1 MLPLFK
7 AFVYLACSVGN
18 RVSGG
23 EAVPKLS
30 LGTRALK
37 LPYLICLS
45 FLTTAH
51 YAHCSDAVGGRR
63 AQAEGVVIRE
73 FAKGYANNKLIV
85 LDLPFDEV
93 QRIGQATP
101 ELRNKLISQK
111 EFIARYKSWKN
122 APDGADEITIQVV
135 SMGPKT
141 AVVLAGTPFISLS
154 GSTDRFSLK
163 WRSGH
168 WIITKRQRGYEI
180 A

>member
-1 MLPLFK
+1 
-7 AFVYLACSVGN
+7 VYLACFVGN

-30 LGTRALK
+30 LGTRAQSNRQISQLK
-37 LPYLICLS
+37 LSYLICLS

-51 YAHCSDAVGGRR
+51 CADCSDAVAEQR
-63 AQAEGVVIRE
+63 AQAEGVVVRE
-73 FAKGYANNKLIV
+73 FAKDYANNKLI
-85 LDLPFDEV
+85 LLNLPFDEV

-101 ELRNKLISQK
+101 ELRNKLISK
-111 EFIARYKSWKN
+111 KKFMARYKSWKN
-122 APDGADEITIQVV
+122 APDGADEITIQVL

-141 AVVLAGTPFISLS
+141 AVIIAGTPFISLS
-154 GSTDRFSLK
+154 GSRDRFK